1 MPKVSAP
8 VTSVKESSLDID
20 VQVALIQ
27 ALIPLGLAAVE
38 DFLQQ
43 EVRQLAGTRYARKTA
58 DISCRRWGQQ
68 PGSVYLADQQLPLQV
83 PRVRDVAQ
91 DQEVALASYQ
101 ALQ

>member
-1 MPKVSAP
+1 MPQVSAP

-38 DFLQQ
+38 DLLQQ

-91 DQEVALASYQ
+91 D
-101 ALQ
+101 